1 MENTKTVSVLDDL
14 TFEIIELDD
23 VTALPETA
31 ASSGSSSSDTC
42 STCGSS
48 SCSSCSSCT

>member
-1 MENTKTVSVLDDL
+1 MEKK
-14 TFEIIELDD
+14 FELDEDLSFELVELED

-31 ASSGSSSSDTC
+31 ASSGSSSANTC

-48 SCSSCSSCT
+48 SCSSCSSTCT